1 MIPDWAYYVLL
12 LFSVLISAV
21 SQIILKK
28 SANQEHKSILK
39 EYLNIKVI
47 SAYFIFFVSTVLT
60 MFSYRKVPLS
70 LGPVLEAT
78 GYIWVALLGF
88 LFLKEPISK
97 QKWAGIGTILLGILI
112 FNL

>member
-28 SANQEHKSILK
+28 SATQEHQSVLK

-88 LFLKEPISK
+88 LFLKEPINK
-97 QKWAGIGTILLGILI
+97 KKWAGIGVILLGILV